1 MGRIPSGMEYPVLNS
16 FVPVTNR
23 QSQFQTLI
31 PHHQQDTSSQAMENK
46 YTKRISS
53 FQGSTNSFG
62 NQMFPRNGL
71 GGTDGQVS

>member
-46 YTKRISS
+46 NANRISS

-62 NQMFPRNGL
+62 NQKFPRNGL